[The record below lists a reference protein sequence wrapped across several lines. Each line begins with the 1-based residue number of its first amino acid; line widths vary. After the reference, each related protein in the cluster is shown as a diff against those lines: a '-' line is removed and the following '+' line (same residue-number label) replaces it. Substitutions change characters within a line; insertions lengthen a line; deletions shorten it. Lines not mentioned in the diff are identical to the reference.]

1 MSPIKK
7 NVLIWFEKNYPTL
20 VESMKMCNHTHSNG
34 RANPYHLENGVWTHA
49 MMVLDLAKED
59 INHIFAALLHDIGKI
74 FTRHEKSD
82 GRVAFR
88 YHENVSMFKSI
99 DILKHAKNEFN
110 VDILLTLKLIA
121 WHGTLWSR
129 NREPITNKL
138 KTFDACYG
146 HQSEFLKELLDF
158 VQADA
163 YGREY
168 SESVQLELDF
178 LDEQFSYLN
187 NYIPFNTQTF
197 KPKRNLD
204 AVFLIGISGSGKS
217 TYLEQNP
224 IPDCRVI
231 SVDNYFYAKHMG
243 YDSVDYSKNIK
254 KAHDASVQDLL
265 QAVEDRKNIVVDMT
279 NLSAETRGKKLVKIP
294 TTQYNHK
301 AVVFLKGEK
310 ETMSNLKKRDHKQLT
325 LDIIDNQITQFEL
338 PNYDEFDSIDYILS
352 TK

>member
-1 MSPIKK
+1 MKQK
-7 NVLIWFEKNYPTL
+7 VLHWFETNYPSL
-20 VESMKMCNHTHSNG
+20 VESMKMCNHTHTNG
-34 RANPYHLENGVWTHA
+34 SPNPFHMEGNVFVHT
-49 MMVLDLAKED
+49 MMVLDLAKND
-59 INHIFAALLHDIGKI
+59 INHIFAALLHDIGKLS
-74 FTRHEKSD
+74 TRHEKD
-82 GRVAFR
+82 NGRVAFR

-99 DILKHAKNEFN
+99 DILKHAKTEFN
-110 VDILLTLKLIA
+110 VDILLALKLIA

-138 KTFDACYG
+138 KTFDVCYG
-146 HQSEFLKELLDF
+146 HQPEFLKELIEF

-168 SESVQLELDF
+168 SPSVQSELDF
-178 LDEQFSYLN
+178 LDEQFEYLN
-187 NYIPFNTQTF
+187 NYMPYNTQEF
-197 KPKRNLD
+197 KPKRSLD

-224 IPDCRVI
+224 MDDCAVI
-231 SVDNYFYAKHMG
+231 SVDNYFYSKNMG
-243 YDSVDYSKNIK
+243 YDSVSYHKNIK

-265 QAVEDRKNIVVDMT
+265 RAVESRKNIVIDMT

-310 ETMSNLKKRDHKQLT
+310 LTAANMKKRDHKQLSC
-325 LDIIDNQITQFEL
+325 DIINKQITQFEL
-338 PNYDEFDSIDYILS
+338 PNYDEFDDIKYIFNN
-352 TK
+352 